1 MVKQLQLRGQVVG
14 ALPSEEHPQLNSGVG
29 VAGYADLRMLY
40 DDVRR
45 SRPNCQD
52 LFVGRGV
59 GVAELLAD
67 ELLAWEAQ
75 IAIFL
80 HRRDLHTFG
89 GLQMDLTVGMSND
102 SIFQIQTN
110 I

>member
-1 MVKQLQLRGQVVG
+1 VVQQLQLRGQVVG

-29 VAGYADLRMLY
+29 VAGYADLRMLH

-52 LFVGRGV
+52 LFVGRSV

-67 ELLAWEAQ
+67 KLLAWEA
-75 IAIFL
+75 
-80 HRRDLHTFG
+80 
-89 GLQMDLTVGMSND
+89 
-102 SIFQIQTN
+102 
-110 I
+110 